1 MDGIWEDF
9 HEIPATFLQ
18 VSFACGLLQKV
29 HKALS
34 YASLLGQ
41 GMKKAFE
48 SLCTEK
54 VLQLKVGSSVML
66 LINKRLPNKCR
77 TQAERPFS
85 LPSLNPMV
93 VMPDTFRETPLVN
106 GSIGVVVAF
115 EKSEDDADGV
125 EYPVVEFA
133 GRERV
138 LITPFVQ
145 SGEFGHHGQY
155 AARLLEDQKVSFFC
169 CCCGWPPSN
178 LMFKTMQIRMR
189 VQRGRREDRCL

>member
-1 MDGIWEDF
+1 
-9 HEIPATFLQ
+9 
-18 VSFACGLLQKV
+18 
-29 HKALS
+29 
-34 YASLLGQ
+34 
-41 GMKKAFE
+41 MKKAFE

-66 LINKRLPNKCR
+66 LINKRSPNKCR

-85 LPSLNPMV
+85 LPSLNPMM

-115 EKSEDDADGV
+115 EKSEDDADAV

-155 AARLLEDQKVSFFC
+155 AARLLEDQKVSYFVFWLWVATFKSDVLKPC
-169 CCCGWPPSN
+169 QSECGS
-178 LMFKTMQIRMR
+178 QEQR

>member
-1 MDGIWEDF
+1 
-9 HEIPATFLQ
+9 
-18 VSFACGLLQKV
+18 
-29 HKALS
+29 
-34 YASLLGQ
+34 
-41 GMKKAFE
+41 MKKAFE

-85 LPSLNPMV
+85 LPKLNPMM
-93 VMPDTFRETPLVN
+93 VMPDTFREAPLVN

-115 EKSEDDADGV
+115 EKSEDADGV

-155 AARLLEDQKVSFFC
+155 VARLVEGQKVSCFFP
-169 CCCGWPPSN
+169 CGWPPS
-178 LMFKTMQIRMR
+178 KSG
-189 VQRGRREDRCL
+189 V

>member
-1 MDGIWEDF
+1 
-9 HEIPATFLQ
+9 
-18 VSFACGLLQKV
+18 
-29 HKALS
+29 
-34 YASLLGQ
+34 
-41 GMKKAFE
+41 MKKAFE

-115 EKSEDDADGV
+115 EKSEDDADAV

-155 AARLLEDQKVSFFC
+155 VARLLEDQKISYFF
-169 CCCGWPPSN
+169 W
-178 LMFKTMQIRMR
+178 LLLWVATFKSD
-189 VQRGRREDRCL
+189 V

>member
-1 MDGIWEDF
+1 MGSWLFVLGKIGWDLEDF
-9 HEIPATFLQ
+9 HEIAATFLQ
-18 VSFACGLLQKV
+18 VSLYAVFCRKSRALFCASSILL
-29 HKALS
+29 S
-34 YASLLGQ
+34 GQ
-41 GMKKAFE
+41 GIRKAFE
-48 SLCTEK
+48 HLCTEK
-54 VLQLKVGSSVML
+54 VLHLKVGSSVML

-77 TQAERPFS
+77 TRAEKPFS
-85 LPSLNPMV
+85 LPSLNPMM

-155 AARLLEDQKVSFFC
+155 VAWLVEGQKVRCYHFLGGFHR
-169 CCCGWPPSN
+169 
-178 LMFKTMQIRMR
+178 QI
-189 VQRGRREDRCL
+189 